1 MRFALAVLFWLLTTV
16 ALAATIPAGWLQCN
30 VVDAD
35 SYAALAQQAAGDP
48 ALQSAV
54 ADELAARAM
63 SLIATHGGTVPD
75 SARVHDTAAAF
86 TAGPSFPPL
95 FAKANRVAHD
105 WLFTEPRSAQNG
117 DPWTVDVAPML
128 DDDSIQ
134 QMLSTYHVKVPAT
147 LTVPVTVTVPYSVHQ
162 GELSRLTTWGPWLSL
177 AAVVVTGFLGLLTLA
192 AARRRGKALTSLGV
206 SALSV
211 GAAGWAAIEVGD
223 RYLNNALN
231 RTTGNIRDVA
241 DVMVGQAKTG
251 MHLWLNL
258 TLIAGAVLVVLG
270 VIVAVLGSLFK
281 KS

>member
-1 MRFALAVLFWLLTTV
+1 
-16 ALAATIPAGWLQCN
+16 
-30 VVDAD
+30 
-35 SYAALAQQAAGDP
+35 
-48 ALQSAV
+48 
-54 ADELAARAM
+54 
-63 SLIATHGGTVPD
+63 
-75 SARVHDTAAAF
+75 
-86 TAGPSFPPL
+86 
-95 FAKANRVAHD
+95 
-105 WLFTEPRSAQNG
+105 
-117 DPWTVDVAPML
+117 
-128 DDDSIQ
+128 
-134 QMLSTYHVKVPAT
+134 
-147 LTVPVTVTVPYSVHQ
+147 VHQ